1 MLSVSNLK
9 SQFVI
14 NFDIPECPNS
24 TKIFEINYNT
34 LNIFPNPAD
43 DFIDLKFSN
52 EIKNI
57 NNINILD
64 VSGKIVDIIELDFCN
79 NNNSLKKDI
88 SRLSEGIYY
97 ISINSDSKTE
107 IFRFIKLQTP

>member
-1 MLSVSNLK
+1 M
-9 SQFVI
+9 I